1 MVIPYAVW
9 LVSGW
14 SDVVVTEFAYTV
26 VLSSVIPCNWITTCL
41 CGYYLLHPIYAP
53 SVSFGGFLISEYN
66 KPDLIDT

>member
-1 MVIPYAVW
+1 MVW
-9 LVSGW
+9 LTLGSR
-14 SDVVVTEFAYTV
+14 TAKEQNRNR
-26 VLSSVIPCNWITTCL
+26 I